1 MTGSNSQEPE
11 AAVTAVNHAR
21 GAAPASGLNFQAAVT
36 AIAAVHLLDGSPV
49 GWLDELAHDAPLAI
63 WAESGG
69 PGDDVRLELA
79 AATVEVQ
86 AKSGLRADDKLWDA
100 LLDLARGLNA
110 RQIAFGV
117 LAVSPDS
124 SQTVRHKLERDL
136 RLIGSG
142 RTDRLFDIGHKWI
155 AKLEAEGF
163 DLVTISRG
171 LRIQTVAATDG
182 NVDAVRAAKAV
193 LGRHCGSAA
202 ADRAWYALLEGAH
215 TLIARKGRWDLLA
228 VVRLLMAAGVPL
240 AQDGSRGRAAAKL
253 IAWVSSANQ
262 DFMVF
267 GADRPIPLD
276 DAWIALNTRLI
287 DTAAMPADPAAAIAR
302 YRGLEPQGSGQ
313 ERERTYDAEF
323 VGRFRRRAVI
333 VAGPGLG
340 KSTLLRRQAQR
351 YSGDGYPVLKVQL
364 RKVAASLAAG
374 KTFEA
379 SVVRHGLDGSGIDSG
394 NLPDPG
400 GDGWV
405 LLADGLD
412 ECGSGQDDVAGGLS
426 RFAAG
431 HPECRIIVTTRPIGY
446 ETVALAA
453 WPHYELTRPDSS
465 SAAAHVGRLIEAIA
479 PEGSPLKA
487 DGDDAAMVAF
497 RRDGPANEIGTDPQL
512 LGMAASL
519 IVRGEPLGGSRT
531 QLFQQLFSSVERS
544 ASVQATRH
552 AVDLELAK
560 AVLDRLGWW
569 VTAEPLCGYD
579 AILKHAT
586 ADIAARLGTKPLA
599 ASRQVR
605 DAMQFWERIG
615 VIERIHHRHM
625 PLLAFVHKSF
635 GEYAAARHLAG
646 MDDDARADALREVA
660 RSAEWAEVLSFAA
673 GLGLGATVV
682 DTLLGEGELARA
694 VTIAADL
701 AVDLPRDIA
710 ERLGDTAFA
719 ALEQGHRDRM
729 KIAFALVTFAAR
741 HPEVIGPKAAE
752 RLDAADEE
760 LQQIAWACAVETGP
774 RYHDPDRAAQ
784 HAVAMLEREGS
795 GVRTSIMGGIRLMRS
810 DRFDLARRMALTNL
824 KLLATRLSKTEIEA
838 HVGRLTADGNSA
850 TVRFLQDVTDLVEPL
865 GIRPNWPKRRAGSLS
880 DMMRR
885 DSEYGQAETRAMHR
899 LMDAIASAIGM
910 DMQGTPAEPLDV
922 NRHPLLQLSA
932 LIQIIGYWESDGR
945 EVWSWDKPYSR
956 EAVAEILRVVIVLSD
971 IDCVRLAREV
981 ATIRRKL
988 ADEWRSIFFWA
999 LSDIHQVDVDDP
1011 RWERLAE
1018 ASPDLALVERAVEHE
1033 AVWVMSVATEI
1044 LARAGT
1050 SSEHVAKMLAT
1061 KSGLALA
1068 SAGYLALQL
1077 GEPAGSTLLLDRLE
1091 GPHVGGMRHLFYN
1104 LGSTATAWTERI
1116 AAVAERHIL
1125 GQSEWTANA
1134 AAKFILGRAKAG
1146 AAIDPDMLWR
1156 SYRHWQTHEPRNDAG
1171 GVIPDTPRAPLF
1183 DALLVRHA
1191 VSDDQLIEAAG
1202 DYRHDVSK
1210 SAKEQL
1216 MARAAQ
1222 DPAFVR
1228 RLGAGIVD
1236 GTLGPH
1242 LTRELLSA
1250 SVPLDADTIETIV
1263 QRLDDPSP
1271 QWRLAAS
1278 AILRADALPR
1288 ARVHTLLAQLA
1299 RDERAEIREAAARIE
1314 QDLST

>member
-1 MTGSNSQEPE
+1 MT
-11 AAVTAVNHAR
+11 AINHAR

-86 AKSGLRADDKLWDA
+86 AKSGLRADDKLWAA

-110 RQIAFGV
+110 GQIAFGV

-155 AKLEAEGF
+155 ARLEAQGF
-163 DLVTISRG
+163 DPVTISRA

-182 NVDAVRAAKAV
+182 NFDAVRAAKAV
-193 LGRHCGSAA
+193 FARHCGSAA
-202 ADRAWYALLEGAH
+202 ADRAWHALLEGAH
-215 TLIARKGRWDLLA
+215 ALIARKGRWDLLA

-240 AQDGSRGRAAAKL
+240 APDGSRGGAVAKL

-267 GADRPIPLD
+267 GADRLIPLD
-276 DAWIALNTRLI
+276 DAWIALNARLI
-287 DTAAMPADPAAAIAR
+287 DTAVMPADPAAAIAR

-364 RKVAASLAAG
+364 RKAAASLAAG
-374 KTFEA
+374 ETFAA
-379 SVVRHGLDGSGIDSG
+379 SIVRHGLDGSGIDSG
-394 NLPDPG
+394 DLPDPG

-412 ECGSGQDDVAGGLS
+412 ECGSGQDDVADGLS

-453 WPHYELTRPDSS
+453 WPHYELIRPDSS
-465 SAAAHVGRLIEAIA
+465 SATAHVGRLIEAIA

-487 DGDDAAMVAF
+487 DGDDAARASF
-497 RRDGPANEIGTDPQL
+497 RRDGPANAIGSDPQL

-544 ASVQATRH
+544 ASVQAARH
-552 AVDLELAK
+552 AVDLELAQ

-569 VTAEPLCGYD
+569 VTAEQFSGYD
-579 AILKHAT
+579 AILKHVT
-586 ADIAARLGTKPLA
+586 ADIAALLGTTPLA

-605 DAMQFWERIG
+605 DAIQFWEQIG

-646 MDDDARADALREVA
+646 RDDEARADALREIA

-673 GLGLGATVV
+673 GLGLGANVV
-682 DTLLGEGELARA
+682 DALLGEGELARA
-694 VTIAADL
+694 VTIAADP

-710 ERLGDTAFA
+710 ERLGETAFA
-719 ALEQGHRDRM
+719 MLEQGQRDRM
-729 KIAFALVTFAAR
+729 KIAVALVTFAAR

-752 RLDAADEE
+752 RLDAADVE
-760 LQQIAWACAVETGP
+760 LQQIAWVCAVEAGP

-784 HAVAMLEREGS
+784 HAVAILEREGS

-824 KLLATRLSKTEIEA
+824 KLLATRLSKAEIEA
-838 HVGRLTADGNSA
+838 HVGRLTAGGNSA
-850 TVRFLQDVTDLVEPL
+850 TVRFLQDITDLVAPL
-865 GIRPNWPKRRAGSLS
+865 GITPNWPKPRAGSLS

-885 DSEYGQAETRAMHR
+885 DSEYGQAETGAMHG

-910 DMQGTPAEPLDV
+910 DMDGTPAEPLDV

-932 LIQIIGYWESDGR
+932 LIQIIGYWESDGS
-945 EVWSWDKPYSR
+945 EVWSWDEPYSR

-971 IDCVRLAREV
+971 IDRVRLAREV

-988 ADEWRSIFFWA
+988 ADERRSTFFWA

-1018 ASPDLALVERAVEHE
+1018 ASPDLAL
-1033 AVWVMSVATEI
+1033 
-1044 LARAGT
+1044 G
-1050 SSEHVAKMLAT
+1050 
-1061 KSGLALA
+1061 
-1068 SAGYLALQL
+1068 
-1077 GEPAGSTLLLDRLE
+1077 
-1091 GPHVGGMRHLFYN
+1091 
-1104 LGSTATAWTERI
+1104 
-1116 AAVAERHIL
+1116 
-1125 GQSEWTANA
+1125 
-1134 AAKFILGRAKAG
+1134 
-1146 AAIDPDMLWR
+1146 
-1156 SYRHWQTHEPRNDAG
+1156 
-1171 GVIPDTPRAPLF
+1171 
-1183 DALLVRHA
+1183 
-1191 VSDDQLIEAAG
+1191 
-1202 DYRHDVSK
+1202 
-1210 SAKEQL
+1210 
-1216 MARAAQ
+1216 
-1222 DPAFVR
+1222 FVDK
-1228 RLGAGIVD
+1228 G
-1236 GTLGPH
+1236 
-1242 LTRELLSA
+1242 
-1250 SVPLDADTIETIV
+1250 
-1263 QRLDDPSP
+1263 
-1271 QWRLAAS
+1271 
-1278 AILRADALPR
+1278 
-1288 ARVHTLLAQLA
+1288 
-1299 RDERAEIREAAARIE
+1299 
-1314 QDLST
+1314 

>member
-1 MTGSNSQEPE
+1 MRTS
-11 AAVTAVNHAR
+11 AHAR
-21 GAAPASGLNFQAAVT
+21 GAAPASGLNFQAIVT
-36 AIAAVHLLDGSPV
+36 AIAAVHLLDGSPI
-49 GWLDELAHDAPLAI
+49 GWLDELAHDVPLAI

-79 AATVEVQ
+79 IDAVEVQ

-110 RQIAFGV
+110 GQIAFGV

-142 RTDRLFDIGHKWI
+142 RTDRLFEIGHKWI
-155 AKLEAEGF
+155 VRLEAQGL
-163 DLVTISRG
+163 DPVAISRA
-171 LRIQTVAATDG
+171 LRIQTIAATDG
-182 NVDAVRAAKAV
+182 NVDAVRAVKAI
-193 LGRHCGSAA
+193 LARHCGSAA
-202 ADRAWYALLEGAH
+202 ATDRTWHALLEGAH
-215 TLIARKGRWDLLA
+215 ALIARKGRWDLLA
-228 VVRLLMAAGVPL
+228 VVRLLMAAGIPL
-240 AQDGSRGRAAAKL
+240 APAGSPGGAVAKL
-253 IAWVSSANQ
+253 IAWVNSANQ

-276 DAWIALNTRLI
+276 AAWIALSARLI
-287 DTAAMPADPAAAIAR
+287 EAAAMPADPAAAIAR

-323 VGRFRRRAVI
+323 VGRFRRCAVI

-351 YSGDGYPVLKVQL
+351 YSDDGYPVLKVQL
-364 RKVAASLAAG
+364 RNIAASLAAG
-374 KTFEA
+374 ETFAA
-379 SVVRHGLDGSGIDSG
+379 SIIRHGLDGSGIDLVDVP
-394 NLPDPG
+394 NAG

-405 LLADGLD
+405 VLADGLD
-412 ECGSGQDDVAGGLS
+412 ECGGGQDDVADGLN

-446 ETVALAA
+446 ETVALTA
-453 WPHYELTRPDSS
+453 WPHYELIRPDNS
-465 SAAAHVGRLIEAIA
+465 SATVHVGRLIEAIA
-479 PEGSPLKA
+479 PEGSALKA
-487 DGDDAAMVAF
+487 DGCEAAKTAF
-497 RRDGPANEIGTDPQL
+497 SRDGPANAIGTDPQL

-519 IVRGEPLGGSRT
+519 IVRGEPLGRSRT

-544 ASVQATRH
+544 ASIQAARQEF
-552 AVDLELAK
+552 DLELAQ
-560 AVLDRLGWW
+560 AVLDRVGWW
-569 VTAEPLCGYD
+569 VTAEPLSGYD
-579 AILKHAT
+579 AILKLVIAE
-586 ADIAARLGTKPLA
+586 IAALLGVTSLA

-605 DAMQFWERIG
+605 DTMQFWEQIG
-615 VIERIHHRHM
+615 VVERIHHRHM

-635 GEYAAARHLAG
+635 GEYAAARHLAS
-646 MDDDARADALREVA
+646 MDDDARTDALRKIA
-660 RSAEWAEVLSFAA
+660 PLAEWTEVLSFAA
-673 GLGLGATVV
+673 GLDLGASVV
-682 DTLLGEGELARA
+682 DALLAEGALARA
-694 VTIAADL
+694 VTIAADPT
-701 AVDLPRDIA
+701 VDLQSDIA
-710 ERLGDTAFA
+710 ERLGETAFA
-719 ALEQGHRDRM
+719 TIQQGLRERM
-729 KIAFALVTFAAR
+729 KIAVALATLAAR
-741 HPEVIGPKAAE
+741 HPTVIGPKAAE
-752 RLDAADEE
+752 RLDAPDEE
-760 LQQIAWACAVETGP
+760 LQQIAWACAVEAGP

-810 DRFDLARRMALTNL
+810 NRFDLARRMALTNL

-850 TVRFLQDVTDLVEPL
+850 TVRFLQDVTDLVAPL
-865 GIRPNWPKRRAGSLS
+865 GITPNWPKRRAGLLS

-885 DSEYGQAETRAMHR
+885 DSEYGQAETRAMHG

-910 DMQGTPAEPLDV
+910 DMDGTPAEPLDV

-932 LIQIIGYWESDGR
+932 LIQIIGYWESDGS

-971 IDCVRLAREV
+971 IDRVRLAREV

-988 ADEWRSIFFWA
+988 ANERRSTFFWA

-1044 LARAGT
+1044 LARAGAT
-1050 SSEHVAKMLAT
+1050 PEHIARMLAT

-1068 SAGYLALQL
+1068 SAGYLAFQL
-1077 GEPAGSTLLLDRLE
+1077 GEPTGSALLLNRLE
-1091 GPHVGGMRHLFYN
+1091 GPHVGGTRHLFHN
-1104 LGSTATAWTERI
+1104 LGSTAAPWTERV
-1116 AAVAERHIL
+1116 AAVAERHL
-1125 GQSEWTANA
+1125 VGESEWTAHA
-1134 AAKFILGRAKAG
+1134 AAKFILDRAKAG
-1146 AAIDPDMLWR
+1146 AAVDPDMLWR
-1156 SYRHWQTHEPRNDAG
+1156 GYRHWQIHEPRNQGSGA
-1171 GVIPDTPRAPLF
+1171 IPDTPRAPLF

-1191 VSDDQLIEAAG
+1191 VSDDQLIEAAA

-1216 MARAAQ
+1216 MARAAH
-1222 DPAFVR
+1222 DPALVR
-1228 RLGAGIVD
+1228 RLGAGIDD

-1250 SVPLDADTIETIV
+1250 NVPLDADTIEAIV
-1263 QRLDDPSP
+1263 RRLDDPSA

-1278 AILRADALPR
+1278 AILRLDALPR
-1288 ARVHTLLAQLA
+1288 ARVRTLLAQLA

-1314 QDLST
+1314 QDLPA